1 MMHTRKRSRGVAMI
15 AVLAM
20 MMIVG
25 GFSLTIVRSLAA
37 RRQMLRG
44 EEQRIQAEWLAEA
57 GLERAAAKL
66 RATGGAVPETWDIP
80 DEELG
85 DRGAGRVT
93 IRWDEATP
101 DTLDRRVH
109 IEAEYPV
116 GELTQAIARRDF
128 LFHPKPKSPGDTP

>member
-1 MMHTRKRSRGVAMI
+1 MI
-15 AVLAM
+15 AVLALL
-20 MMIVG
+20 MIVG

-66 RATGGAVPETWDIP
+66 SATGDDKPETWNITD
-80 DEELG
+80 DELG
-85 DRGAGRVT
+85 GRGAGRVT

-101 DTLDRRVH
+101 DTQDRRVH

-116 GELTQAIARRDF
+116 GQTTQAVARRDF
-128 LFHPKPKSPGDTP
+128 LFHPKSKAPGDTP